1 MGPKVPSSYPIGYRL
16 RAHRYHRGTI
26 GTTQDARLDGPEG
39 TILLSETRMG
49 PSVPSGPPI
58 RADRLWEDPYGIR
71 LQAILV
77 RSGSLGSYPA
87 QNVRPYGR
95 VVSDKDP

>member
-1 MGPKVPSSYPIGYRL
+1 
-16 RAHRYHRGTI
+16 
-26 GTTQDARLDGPEG
+26 
-39 TILLSETRMG
+39 MG

-77 RSGSLGSYPA
+77 RIGSLGSYPA